1 MRIKTRFNRDAPIFF
16 MLKNQVHYERVSA
29 ILINVSED
37 DKVYIHYAVPVTS
50 EEEDYT
56 LIHEMN
62 AFSTIEKLF
71 ETLKERFDAE
81 PNPEGELEEK
91 PNAEKYDEVVFD

>member
-1 MRIKTRFNRDAPIFF
+1 MRIKTRFNRDAPIYF
-16 MLKNQVHYERVSA
+16 MLKNKLHYERVSA
-29 ILINVSED
+29 ILINVTED

-62 AFSTIEKLF
+62 AFDTIDKLF
-71 ETLKERFDAE
+71 DALKERFDAE
-81 PNPEGELEEK
+81 PNPEGELEKE